1 MRKSL
6 LLALALVLAGTAP
19 AQEPIR
25 TPQAQA
31 KFDKLL
37 AGRVAGETKLCL
49 KTSAINN
56 PIAIDDRTMLFSDG
70 PRVWRNDLQDGFH
83 CSDLGLNKALVT
95 VDRNIQ
101 ACRGDKVQIVDM
113 KGRYGVGAC
122 ILGDF
127 TLYSKPQDVAAQ
139 PMLTTSLPT
148 ALRSRSSAIAS
159 PARSSG

>member
-95 VDRNIQ
+95 VDRKHP
-101 ACRGDKVQIVDM
+101 GLP
-113 KGRYGVGAC
+113 GRQGAN
-122 ILGDF
+122 
-127 TLYSKPQDVAAQ
+127 
-139 PMLTTSLPT
+139 
-148 ALRSRSSAIAS
+148 RR
-159 PARSSG
+159 